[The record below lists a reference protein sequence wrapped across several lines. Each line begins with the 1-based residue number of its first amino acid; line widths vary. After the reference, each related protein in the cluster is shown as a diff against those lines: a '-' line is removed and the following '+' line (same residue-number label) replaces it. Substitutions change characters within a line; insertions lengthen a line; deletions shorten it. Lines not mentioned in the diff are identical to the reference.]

1 MASDGKTKVLT
12 DSAIPTYSELAM
24 GAEEYTLAAPGTW
37 INSVDATGGYT
48 ELIGTSMAAP

>member
-1 MASDGKTKVLT
+1 
-12 DSAIPTYSELAM
+12 M

-48 ELIGTSMAAP
+48 ELIGTSMAAPYVSGTLGWSSRPFHG